1 MSKKLYYGLLL
12 TFAIIFMIGMTLL
25 FNQNSDYDLEL
36 WSYYT
41 GGQNNAV
48 EDFNEMTDYNMKFTG
63 IAADNFTTKVDTAMA
78 SGQLPDIIMID
89 SNDLGRYVAN
99 DNFIDFNQLFNNSD
113 GYDQYKQEASEY
125 GLNLGQY
132 EGMQKAIKFENSS
145 SVFAY
150 RSDLASECL
159 NINSPREMTVATTKY
174 TDYTDLYDQLLK
186 SDNSQCNNLS
196 LFATSEYT
204 NYILNPN
211 NIIKDGQIN
220 NEVIEWLTWIKDNID
235 TKLVYSRYGNYHEL
249 IDDSGE
255 TSFLGDV
262 TTVNQLRDFY
272 DFNQEGKWA
281 IAQTP
286 INYQGSTSYF
296 LVSKDANLDAVKDFF
311 ETTYFN
317 ESWLR
322 DNVNNLGIIENSNV
336 MNESNYTE
344 LDLNGYFT
352 NKNLQSELNTASHKT
367 INNNRDVA
375 STYDYGIR
383 NTMTGVVNDYL
394 NGTLKEEDIIRRI
407 EADLKTFYS
416 KN

>member
-1 MSKKLYYGLLL
+1 MSKKLYYSLLL

-36 WSYYT
+36 WSYYA
-41 GGQNNAV
+41 GGQNTAV
-48 EDFNEMTDYNMKFTG
+48 EDFNKNSDYNMKFTG

-89 SNDLGRYVAN
+89 SNDLGRYVEN

-113 GYDQYKQEASEY
+113 GYDQYKQAASEY

-159 NINSPREMTVATTKY
+159 NINSPEEMTSATSKY
-174 TDYTDLYDQLLK
+174 SDYTELYKKLQNSNDSNC
-186 SDNSQCNNLS
+186 SDLS

-211 NIIKDGQIN
+211 NLIKDGQIN
-220 NEVIEWLTWIKDNID
+220 DQIIEWLGWIKDNID
-235 TKLVYSRYGNYHEL
+235 SNLVYSRYGNYHEL

-255 TSFLGDV
+255 IGFLGDV

-317 ESWLR
+317 EGWLR
-322 DNVNNLGIIENSNV
+322 DNINNLGIIENSNV
-336 MNESNYTE
+336 MDESNYTE
-344 LDLNGYFT
+344 LDLNSYFT
-352 NKNLQSELNTASHKT
+352 NEDLQSELNTASHKV
-367 INNNRDVA
+367 INNNDDVT

-383 NTMTGVVNDYL
+383 NTMTGVVNDYI
-394 NGTLKEEDIIRRI
+394 NGTLKKNEVINRI
-407 EADLKTFYS
+407 EKDLAIFYS
-416 KN
+416 